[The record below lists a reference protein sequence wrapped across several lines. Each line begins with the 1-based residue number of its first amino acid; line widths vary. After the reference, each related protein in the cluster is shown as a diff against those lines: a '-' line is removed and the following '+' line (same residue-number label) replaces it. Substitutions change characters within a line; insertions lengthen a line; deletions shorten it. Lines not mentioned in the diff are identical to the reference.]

1 MQALWVELEM
11 RKIMRKARFSAIVLD
26 GHKGLA
32 FELPFSPADR
42 WGIAEVSLWPGRRG
56 YRVRGSVKKHRF
68 ESVVVARSKR
78 FWVLVTEEMREATGL
93 QAGTTVEVSMEPADA

>member
-1 MQALWVELEM
+1 M
-11 RKIMRKARFSAIVLD
+11 RAEKFSAIVLD

-56 YRVRGSVKKHRF
+56 YRVRGSVNKYPF
-68 ESVVVARSKR
+68 ESVVVPRSKR
-78 FWVLVTEEMREATGL
+78 FWVLVTDEMQQATGL
-93 QAGTTVEVSMEPADA
+93 QAGETVAVLIGPADA